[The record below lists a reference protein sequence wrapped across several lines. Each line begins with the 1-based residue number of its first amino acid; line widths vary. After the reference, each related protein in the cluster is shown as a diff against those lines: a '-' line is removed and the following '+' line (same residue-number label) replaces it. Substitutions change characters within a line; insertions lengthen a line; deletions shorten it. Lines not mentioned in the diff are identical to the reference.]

1 MNVFLNNEK
10 RKCNKIKKK
19 ETLNIFIYY
28 LTEKRA
34 NSK

>member
-10 RKCNKIKKK
+10 RKCNKIKK
-19 ETLNIFIYY
+19 ETLNVFIYY
-28 LTEKRA
+28 LTEKRT